1 MKQPRDVSVGALQC
15 VVTSRIVLYDVH
27 PPPPSIPARR
37 SAPSRWTAPVGGA
50 SWGGRGLQASRPA
63 AAGCC
68 HVAVRCQRAGPRSAA
83 TETAFACP
91 FPLARASG
99 GRGLAPLPGR
109 RRLSLP
115 SSLSHWL
122 RPPRYR
128 REAPFPWRR
137 RWRRRWARRAAGGC
151 PRLWI
156 STNTVSSASQPGF
169 PPLPP
174 PAAFFPVTPIF
185 FFPVT
190 PDFPQSRMP
199 VTATRRRCSSG
210 RRRGGTS
217 CSRHRGRTGSR
228 AVPSPYGY
236 RMGGGGYRHFTAAPP
251 GNRVAP
257 PADLRGRGAAR
268 ARGPAA
274 SLPSPGY
281 RRTAG
286 QRRAAG

>member
-1 MKQPRDVSVGALQC
+1 MGGAW
-15 VVTSRIVLYDVH
+15 
-27 PPPPSIPARR
+27 PPSV
-37 SAPSRWTAPVGGA
+37 SPSRCRLLSRDRPLPAGGA
-50 SWGGRGLQASRPA
+50 SIRCHGDGVRLPFPIGQGVRG
-63 AAGCC
+63 
-68 HVAVRCQRAGPRSAA
+68 AGPRSV
-83 TETAFACP
+83 TRETASLAP
-91 FPLARASG
+91 VLALPLAAA
-99 GRGLAPLPGR
+99 APVP
-109 RRLSLP
+109 
-115 SSLSHWL
+115 
-122 RPPRYR
+122 
-128 REAPFPWRR
+128 
-137 RWRRRWARRAAGGC
+137 AGGALPMAAALEAALGTAC
-151 PRLWI
+151 CWGLSPALDLHQHRELRLP
-156 STNTVSSASQPGF
+156 ARF
-169 PPLPP
+169 PPPPP

>member
-1 MKQPRDVSVGALQC
+1 MGGAW
-15 VVTSRIVLYDVH
+15 
-27 PPPPSIPARR
+27 PPSV
-37 SAPSRWTAPVGGA
+37 SPSRCRLLSRDRPLPAGGA
-50 SWGGRGLQASRPA
+50 SIRCHGDGVRLPFPIGQGVRG
-63 AAGCC
+63 
-68 HVAVRCQRAGPRSAA
+68 AGPRSV
-83 TETAFACP
+83 TRETASLAP
-91 FPLARASG
+91 VLALPLAAA
-99 GRGLAPLPGR
+99 APVP
-109 RRLSLP
+109 
-115 SSLSHWL
+115 
-122 RPPRYR
+122 
-128 REAPFPWRR
+128 
-137 RWRRRWARRAAGGC
+137 AGGALPMAAALEAALGTAC
-151 PRLWI
+151 CWGLSPALDLHQHRELRLP
-156 STNTVSSASQPGF
+156 ARF
-169 PPLPP
+169 PPPPPP

-199 VTATRRRCSSG
+199 VTPTRRRCSSG

-236 RMGGGGYRHFTAAPP
+236 RMGGSGYRHFTAAPP

>member
-1 MKQPRDVSVGALQC
+1 M
-15 VVTSRIVLYDVH
+15 TSRIVLYDVH

-68 HVAVRCQRAGPRSAA
+68 HVTVRCQRAGPRSAA

-156 STNTVSSASQPGF
+156 STNT
-169 PPLPP
+169 
-174 PAAFFPVTPIF
+174 
-185 FFPVT
+185 
-190 PDFPQSRMP
+190 SRMP

-236 RMGGGGYRHFTAAPP
+236 RMGGGRL
-251 GNRVAP
+251 
-257 PADLRGRGAAR
+257 PALHGR
-268 ARGPAA
+268 
-274 SLPSPGY
+274 SP
-281 RRTAG
+281 R
-286 QRRAAG
+286 

>member
-1 MKQPRDVSVGALQC
+1 MASKRLAQPLPAAVTWPSV
-15 VVTSRIVLYDVH
+15 
-27 PPPPSIPARR
+27 
-37 SAPSRWTAPVGGA
+37 A
-50 SWGGRGLQASRPA
+50 SGRGLDPL
-63 AAGCC
+63 
-68 HVAVRCQRAGPRSAA
+68 PRRRRS
-83 TETAFACP
+83 
-91 FPLARASG
+91 LALSHWPGRQG

>member
-68 HVAVRCQRAGPRSAA
+68 HVTVRCQRAGPRSAA

-156 STNTVSSASQPGF
+156 STNTVSSVSQPGF
-169 PPLPP
+169 PPPP
-174 PAAFFPVTPIF
+174 P
-185 FFPVT
+185 
-190 PDFPQSRMP
+190 PQHFSR
-199 VTATRRRCSSG
+199 
-210 RRRGGTS
+210 
-217 CSRHRGRTGSR
+217 
-228 AVPSPYGY
+228 
-236 RMGGGGYRHFTAAPP
+236 
-251 GNRVAP
+251 
-257 PADLRGRGAAR
+257 
-268 ARGPAA
+268 
-274 SLPSPGY
+274 
-281 RRTAG
+281 
-286 QRRAAG
+286 